1 MQCKLELPVSK
12 GHWLNKCFFFYPSI
26 FRPGSSMFCWQ
37 SHLAISYQS
46 CHELREKN
54 PRIIWFFF
62 AVLTLC
68 IEQNTCDICAPG
80 NILIFFAFFQVEWKY
95 CFLRAAPFIWMQG
108 FINASFTLITR
119 CRAVEEVL
127 EEFSQ
132 DDHWAC
138 TYSNARVVLKANH
151 NQWFWCVTQYRIMR
165 LMTAKAWRLVSDI
178 QI

>member
-1 MQCKLELPVSK
+1 M
-12 GHWLNKCFFFYPSI
+12 FFFSI
-26 FRPGSSMFCWQ
+26 LVFSDQVPPCFAGSHIWPLVI
-37 SHLAISYQS
+37 SHVMSWEKRIQ
-46 CHELREKN
+46 ELSD
-54 PRIIWFFF
+54 FFF

-108 FINASFTLITR
+108 FINAPFTLITR